1 MHAKMISKKRNLT
14 QFLELFLS
22 LIQSGIPL
30 SAAVKI
36 LSEKEETRENAQRIK
51 NILENGGGIS
61 KAFCSIS
68 RRLKPYESLL
78 SVTEETGEIGPV
90 LEGITEEVREK
101 EDDIQNL
108 TVLMLYPIFVCFLA
122 LSLSFMLIKYG
133 IQYISLIAEV
143 NKAELIKT
151 VFSANLTLLFLSA
164 AVFILIR
171 YFWHR
176 YSFETFLFWNLY
188 CLNKSAVG
196 MEESFA
202 LLLREK
208 SFSRKELK
216 CISFI
221 LSGLREGRELYGICE
236 ESGFFDAFCSS
247 WLYVAE
253 ESGEV
258 NRALKKIYENYRKK
272 KKEMRERAVRFMEPA
287 LLALSG
293 IYVLILITGCVI
305 PVFMSLGSKI
315 L

>member
-1 MHAKMISKKRNLT
+1 MRTKMISKKAGLT

-22 LIQSGIPL
+22 LLQSGIPL

-36 LSEKEETRENAQRIK
+36 LSEKKETRENAERIK
-51 NILENGGGIS
+51 NILENGGSIS
-61 KAFCSIS
+61 EALCSIS
-68 RRLKPYESLL
+68 RRLKPYETLL
-78 SVTEETGEIGPV
+78 AVTEETGEIGPV

-101 EDDIQNL
+101 EEERRNL
-108 TVLMLYPIFVCFLA
+108 SVLSLYPAFVCLLA
-122 LSLSFMLIKYG
+122 LSLSLILIKYG
-133 IQYISLIAEV
+133 VEYISLIAEV

-151 VFSANLTLLFLSA
+151 VFTANLTLVFLSA
-164 AVFILIR
+164 AVFILIS
-171 YFWHR
+171 FFLQK

-188 CLNKSAVG
+188 FLNRSAVG
-196 MEESFA
+196 MEEAFA
-202 LLLREK
+202 LMLREK

-216 CISFI
+216 CISLI
-221 LSGLREGRELYGICE
+221 IAALREGKALYRICE
-236 ESGFFDAFCSS
+236 ESRFFDAFCIS

-258 NRALKKIYENYRKK
+258 TKALQKIYENYSNK
-272 KKEMRERAVRFMEPA
+272 KKEIRERAASFMEPA

-293 IYVLILITGCVI
+293 IYVVILITGCVI